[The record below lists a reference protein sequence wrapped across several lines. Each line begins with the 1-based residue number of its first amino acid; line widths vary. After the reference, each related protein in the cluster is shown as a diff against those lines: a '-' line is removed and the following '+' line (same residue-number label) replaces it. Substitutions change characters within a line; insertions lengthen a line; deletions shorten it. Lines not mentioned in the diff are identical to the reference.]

1 MLTQLRPPIAPRPF
15 LKWAGG
21 KGQLIAQYLP
31 YFPQKFRTY
40 YEPFLGGGAVFFH
53 LQPQR
58 AWLVDVNAE
67 LVNVYLCVRDR
78 VEELIDQLAVH
89 KQQHSFE
96 HYYAVRSQTVIDQE
110 WFVCGHNVERA
121 ARLIYLNKTCFNGLY
136 RENSKGHFNVPM
148 GSYKNPIIYEPTA
161 LRGVAERLKSAT
173 IAHDSFDAV
182 LGKAKTHHDFV
193 YFDPPYYPIS
203 ATSKFT
209 SYNRYSFHEADQVRL
224 RDTFTTLAQRGV
236 KVMLSN
242 SDCPFIRDLYS
253 GFTVHTIYASR
264 NINSKADKRGKIT
277 EVLVT
282 ANIS

>member
-1 MLTQLRPPIAPRPF
+1 MFTELRPASAARPF

-21 KGQLIAQYLP
+21 KSQLIQQYLP
-31 YFPQKFRTY
+31 YFPQDFRTY
-40 YEPFLGGGAVFFH
+40 YEPFLGGGAIFFH
-53 LQPQR
+53 LQPKR
-58 AWLVDVNAE
+58 AWLVDINAE

-78 VEELIDQLAVH
+78 VEDLIAILAEH
-89 KQQHSFE
+89 KQQHGFE
-96 HYYAVRSQTVIDQE
+96 HYYAVRSQTLIDHE

-148 GSYKNPIIYEPTA
+148 GSYKNPVVYEPEI
-161 LRGVAERLKSAT
+161 LRSAAQCLKSAT
-173 IAHDSFDAV
+173 IAHSSFEAI
-182 LGKAKTHHDFV
+182 LGKAKTAKDFV

-209 SYNRYSFHEADQVRL
+209 AYNRYSFNAADQVRL
-224 RDTFTTLAQRGV
+224 RDAFAILADRGV

-242 SDCPFIRDLYS
+242 SDCPFIRDLYAD
-253 GFTVHTIYASR
+253 FAMHTIYASR
-264 NINSKADKRGKIT
+264 NINSKAEKRGKIT

-282 ANIS
+282 ANIN